1 MYDCS
6 VQHAPLAHKFT
17 GKEHDSESGLDNFEA
32 RYDASSMGRL
42 MTPDPLGGHQED
54 PQTLNRHAYVRNNPL
69 NLTDPTGLD
78 FYLNCDK
85 NNGTT
90 CQGGH
95 EYYEDKDGD
104 NQETVVK
111 SDDKGNLTDQSGNK
125 YSGTVESGGVHFA
138 QQGSDT
144 SSTGSWV
151 NGSSDTKFTQTSGV
165 LSGFSFDFSQPG
177 QGQTLRGTASFSM
190 SETDA
195 ATALGNAGFYSR
207 WQDNAGNFLHGIP
220 WGLHEHFR
228 TPGIPAAGHQIAA
241 YRSALLAPRVR
252 YSSAFARFHLDL
264 GHRPA
269 DSTRI
274 YAKVDMPAL
283 REVADL
289 DLGCGLSE
297 VG

>member
-1 MYDCS
+1 VNVRFMVGYSYDAICY
-6 VQHAPLAHKFT
+6 KFT
-17 GKEHDSESGLDNFEA
+17 GKERDAESGLDNFGA
-32 RYDASSMGRL
+32 RYNASSMGRF

-54 PQTLNRHAYVRNNPL
+54 PQTLNKYSYVRNNPL
-69 NLTDPTGLD
+69 TLTDPTGLD
-78 FYLNCDK
+78 FNLNCDK

-95 EYYEDKDGD
+95 QYYKDNNGD
-104 NQETVVK
+104 YKETVVK

-125 YSGTVESGGVHFA
+125 YGGTVDSGGVHFA

-151 NGSSDTKFTQTSGV
+151 NGSSDTKFTQTSGA

-177 QGQTLRGTASFSM
+177 QGQTLRGAASFSM

-195 ATALGNAGFYSR
+195 ATALVNAGFYSR

-228 TPGIPAAGHQIAA
+228 TQGDPGTGQNSAHFILKGWIITGGMLIPPDFAVPRTGEFHYGEQNPQGHFLEHMK
-241 YRSALLAPRVR
+241 RDV
-252 YSSAFARFHLDL
+252 FH
-264 GHRPA
+264 
-269 DSTRI
+269 
-274 YAKVDMPAL
+274 V
-283 REVADL
+283 E
-289 DLGCGLSE
+289 
-297 VG
+297 